1 MRYDFENTG
10 ASKTG
15 RLIDD
20 LLTLRNDRLR
30 RSKVVDEIKEDEAQ
44 LAKIIERRLGD
55 EDVVTM
61 AGKRASFKLKEVV
74 VPTVVDWGKFHQF
87 MRDQNALD
95 MLQRRV
101 AVSAYCEYI
110 DDLDDDD
117 KPLRVPGVRSD
128 KITKYTLTAVK

>member
-10 ASKTG
+10 ASTTG

-30 RSKVVDEIKEDEAQ
+30 RSKVVDEIKEDETQ
-44 LAKIIERRLGD
+44 LAKVIEQRLD
-55 EDVVTM
+55 REELTTM

-87 MRDQNALD
+87 MRTQNALD

>member
-1 MRYDFENTG
+1 MRYDFEATG
-10 ASKTG
+10 KYKTG

-20 LLTLRNDRLR
+20 LLTLRNDRQR
-30 RSKVVDEIKEDEAQ
+30 RDTVVNEIKEDEAQ
-44 LAKIIERRLGD
+44 LAKIVERRLGD
-55 EDVVTM
+55 EGVVSM
-61 AGKRASFKLKEVV
+61 AGKRASYKLKEVV

-87 MRDQNALD
+87 IRKKDALD

-110 DDLDDDD
+110 DDVDDDD
-117 KPLRVPGVRSD
+117 NPLRVPGVRSD